1 MKKSKNKNINIQNTV
16 ASLGRREQQIIAAVA
31 RLGEASVSEVLA
43 EIPKP
48 PTYTTIRTMLQVL
61 AKKNVLHF
69 RKDGKRYLYRVKV
82 QQDSVRT
89 AAVKSLLATF
99 FPNNVAVAIATMLD
113 LAGGCLNADEIA
125 DLQQK
130 IDRARKEEDTP

>member
-1 MKKSKNKNINIQNTV
+1 MKKSKKKNTNQNLLV
-16 ASLGRREQQIIAAVA
+16 SLGRREQQIVAAVA
-31 RLGEASVSEVLA
+31 RLGEASVTQVRA

-61 AKKNVLHF
+61 AKKNILQF
-69 RKDGKRYLYRVKV
+69 RNDGKRYLYRIKSN
-82 QQDSVRT
+82 QDSVRT
-89 AAVKSLLATF
+89 AAVKSLLTTF

-125 DLQQK
+125 ELQQK
-130 IDRARKEEDTP
+130 IDQARKE

>member
-1 MKKSKNKNINIQNTV
+1 MKKSKNKNINKNLLV
-16 ASLGRREQQIIAAVA
+16 SLGRREQQIVAAVA
-31 RLGEASVSEVLA
+31 RLGEASVTQVRA

-61 AKKNVLHF
+61 AKKNILQF
-69 RKDGKRYLYRVKV
+69 RNDGKRYLYRIKSN
-82 QQDSVRT
+82 QDSVRT
-89 AAVKSLLATF
+89 AAVKSLLTTF

-113 LAGGCLNADEIA
+113 LAGGCLKDDEIA

-130 IDRARKEEDTP
+130 IDRARQEDMP